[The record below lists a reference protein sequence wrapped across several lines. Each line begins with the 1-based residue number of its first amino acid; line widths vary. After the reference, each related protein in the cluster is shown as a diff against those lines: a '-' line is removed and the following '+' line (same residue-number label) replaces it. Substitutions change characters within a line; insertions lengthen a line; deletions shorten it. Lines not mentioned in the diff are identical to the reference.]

1 MKTDLPIL
9 GASAGINLE
18 DSQSVTLS
26 LDEEDWSL
34 VLSLIVTK
42 GNGSKIQLREASGV
56 TGSREHSRIV
66 VPSSLSYR
74 RLL

>member
-1 MKTDLPIL
+1 
-9 GASAGINLE
+9 
-18 DSQSVTLS
+18 

-34 VLSLIVTK
+34 VLSLIVIK